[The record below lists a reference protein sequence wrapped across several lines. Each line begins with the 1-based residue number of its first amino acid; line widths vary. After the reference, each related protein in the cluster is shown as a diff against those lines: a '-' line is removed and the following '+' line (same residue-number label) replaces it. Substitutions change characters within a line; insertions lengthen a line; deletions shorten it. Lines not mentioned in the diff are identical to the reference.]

1 MITYWFQTM
10 KSFVF
15 IVLNKIKFLAQLY
28 AAPEYQLINYP
39 DGYTNS

>member
-1 MITYWFQTM
+1 M